1 MVFLQ
6 FQMPEVEI
14 TKVADGEGNLITLGR
29 LFGTW
34 TAPWPSL
41 PQQIVRAQQFTFH
54 ESDVILVGYP
64 KSGEQLVFPF
74 RFVVVVFLF
83 LLFFCFLYLL
93 LKFSCLCNIVIIMTS
108 RLFAICYFSRFEHIV
123 HYKAKHKEP
132 NIFKMN

>member
-14 TKVADGEGNLITLGR
+14 HKVADGEGNLITLGR

-34 TAPWPSL
+34 TAPWPTL

-74 RFVVVVFLF
+74 RFYFIFLI
-83 LLFFCFLYLL
+83 LFIY
-93 LKFSCLCNIVIIMTS
+93 
-108 RLFAICYFSRFEHIV
+108 
-123 HYKAKHKEP
+123 
-132 NIFKMN
+132 

>member
-14 TKVADGEGNLITLGR
+14 HKVADGEGNLITLGR

-54 ESDVILVGYP
+54 ESDVILVEYP

-74 RFVVVVFLF
+74 RILCVLYLF
-83 LLFFCFLYLL
+83 ISFLYLL
-93 LKFSCLCNIVIIMTS
+93 LKFSCLCNIVIIITS
-108 RLFAICYFSRFEHIV
+108 RLFVICYFSKFKHIV

-132 NIFKMN
+132 NIFKTD